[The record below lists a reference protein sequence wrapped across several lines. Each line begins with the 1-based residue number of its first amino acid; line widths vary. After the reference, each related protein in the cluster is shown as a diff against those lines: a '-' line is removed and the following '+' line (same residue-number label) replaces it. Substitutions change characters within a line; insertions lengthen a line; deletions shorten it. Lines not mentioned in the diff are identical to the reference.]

1 MSDTETVSATFDH
14 SSTNS
19 DLILQ
24 FLLYLIKHH
33 LASLQSGFAITKAIL
48 LPALKSY
55 CTSECVIAGE
65 VSECITSDSPGTTLS
80 LM

>member
-1 MSDTETVSATFDH
+1 MSATFDH

-33 LASLQSGFAITKAIL
+33 LASLQSSFAITKVIL

-55 CTSECVIAGE
+55 CTSECVIAGD
-65 VSECITSDSPGTTLS
+65 VSECIMSDSPGTTLS